1 MKEPVEIIISK
12 HGITLCHPTD
22 CAKSA
27 FIARDE
33 KGIGGSIGEFIKF
46 TNAAPSTITL
56 FVAEELLFFKA
67 FELPLDTSDLK
78 EAVSYQLELT
88 TPFNDETPWYNFEA
102 VRAPGRYQIT
112 LYAAQSGYID
122 VYIQEMIEAGFQI
135 SGLYPESQRF
145 VCRLNRKNQWGLLLP
160 GRFVKAYVFNGTNL
174 EDRLL
179 CSAEPSFQ
187 EAVEVC
193 RTDKIYRLGQWEGE
207 APPVKPEP
215 EAKPYF
221 EYLDARLLL
230 EQRPLLKSYNLLPA
244 SYQQPDYL
252 KIVIGVLL
260 VLNIATFLAFGM
272 VKTYKL
278 WQYNHNINQAIADIM
293 PKVHELRNLEARE
306 EKIQKAI
313 HEIESN
319 GKNIDLISFLTKL
332 TRTMPPTSYID
343 QLRFNPKTGIIEIMG
358 YTEDVGALTKKLQK
372 AGTASL
378 KSTSRRRG
386 KTYFNVEITP

>member
-1 MKEPVEIIISK
+1 MKEPVEIIINK

-46 TNAAPSTITL
+46 ANTAATTITL

-67 FELPLDTSDLK
+67 FELPLDTADLK

-88 TPFNDETPWYNFEA
+88 TPFGDETPWYNFEA

-122 VYIQEMIEAGFQI
+122 VYIQEIIEAGFQI

-145 VCRLNRKNQWGLLLP
+145 VCRLNRKNRWGLLLP
-160 GRFVKAYVFNGTNL
+160 GRFVKAYAFNGANL

-193 RTDKIYRLGQWEGE
+193 RTDKIYRLRQWAEE
-207 APPVKPEP
+207 APPVEPEP
-215 EAKPYF
+215 EAMPYF
-221 EYLDARLLL
+221 DYLDARLLL

-252 KIVIGVLL
+252 KIVIAVLL
-260 VLNIATFLAFGM
+260 VLNITTLLAFGM

-278 WQYNHNINQAIADIM
+278 WQYNNNIDQAIENIM
-293 PKVHELRNLEARE
+293 PKVHEWKSLEAKK
-306 EKIQKAI
+306 EKIQRAI
-313 HEIESN
+313 LEIKDN
-319 GKNIDLISFLTKL
+319 GKNIDLIAFLAKL
-332 TRTMPPTSYID
+332 TRAMPPSSYID
-343 QLRFNPKTGIIEIMG
+343 QLRLNPKTGIIEIMG
-358 YTEDVGALTKKLQK
+358 YTENVGILTEKLQK
-372 AGTASL
+372 VGDARL
-378 KSTSRRRG
+378 KSTNRRRG
-386 KTYFNVEITP
+386 KTYFNVELTP